1 MLVRVLRAIAVAMI
15 TAGCTGEA
23 PSAEKA
29 ASAAAARGTSSTP
42 APASF
47 INKVWTVAE
56 SEQVA
61 RGDLRVFL
69 SDGTLVMA
77 SSHGTPAF
85 GTWSYKDGQLTTT
98 EGGLKYDVEILE
110 LTQDTF
116 RIRIRSPGDP
126 VVIRFT
132 PAESPPLSRNAGP
145 AEAR

>member
-1 MLVRVLRAIAVAMI
+1 MLTRVLPAIAVATI

-23 PSAEKA
+23 PSPEKA
-29 ASAAAARGTSSTP
+29 ASATGARETTSTP

-85 GTWSYKDGQLTTT
+85 GTWSYKDGQLTIT
-98 EGGLKYDVEILE
+98 EEGLKYDVEILE
-110 LTQDTF
+110 LTHETF
-116 RIRIRSPGDP
+116 RIRIRSPGAP
-126 VVIRFT
+126 IVIRFT
-132 PAESPPLSRNAGP
+132 PAESPPLSGNAGP
-145 AEAR
+145 AKAR